1 MYINGGMKVEV
12 NKQQCKQAVEKYAAV
27 KNNKAILYLLVHV
40 HYMYKLSE
48 I

>member
-12 NKQQCKQAVEKYAAV
+12 NKQQCKQAMEEYAAA
-27 KNNKAILYLLVHV
+27 KKNKAALYVLVHI